1 MAKLISALVL
11 CDIVSHGLKAGT
23 IVEAQ
28 PELIKALAA
37 DGGIDTCKEAL
48 IYARGQGAASARSA
62 IELAAEQR
70 TAAREAQLV
79 AIAQAEQLL
88 VAIAQ
93 AEQLL
98 VDAKDKDD
106 ETKAA
111 LAKDL
116 ATKREA
122 LAALSA

>member
-1 MAKLISALVL
+1 MAKLIAALVL

-37 DGGIDTCKEAL
+37 DGSIDTGKEAL
-48 IYARGQGAASARSA
+48 AHARSQNAATARSA

-70 TAAREAQLV
+70 GVEREG
-79 AIAQAEQLL
+79 LL

-98 VDAKDKDD
+98 GHAKDKDD

-111 LAKDL
+111 LATDL
-116 ATKREA
+116 AAKRDA
-122 LAALSA
+122 LAALGA

>member
-1 MAKLISALVL
+1 MAKLIAALVL

-28 PELIKALAA
+28 PDLIKALAA
-37 DGGIDTCKEAL
+37 DGSVDPAKEAL
-48 IYARGQGAASARSA
+48 VYAKSQGAATARSA
-62 IELAAEQR
+62 IELAAEAQA
-70 TAAREAQLV
+70 AAREA
-79 AIAQAEQLL
+79 LL

-98 VDAKDKDD
+98 ADAKDKDD

-116 ATKREA
+116 AAKREA
-122 LAALSA
+122 LAALGA